1 MWKKCGWATWD
12 YSFFYT
18 YGVNSF
24 CAVHAIFVGGS
35 GVCLVLTV
43 FVFFDMMQGILHG
56 IYADAS

>member
-1 MWKKCGWATWD
+1 M
-12 YSFFYT
+12 
-18 YGVNSF
+18 NSF

-43 FVFFDMMQGILHG
+43 SVFFDMMQGILHG